1 MIKDHFTTCLLTST
15 SDFIPGPPELLPTLS
30 SESGPV
36 LLSCQYRTFSLTFAP
51 RLACFSHFC
60 ISSAL
65 SGSSPCPP
73 QIHELSPFP
82 ASVFS
87 PFPNPSLFPIP
98 VSHSSCSISL
108 QLLCQNP
115 LHRLRYLHHFQVHPF
130 FRGVAFD
137 PELLQKHPVNLVL
150 EIQATQSSPSSESIF
165 FKDFECNLE
174 SYLVHPNLA

>member
-87 PFPNPSLFPIP
+87 PFPIPVFFLSQSLIHHALFPFSSYARIP
-98 VSHSSCSISL
+98 STVYVICITFRSTLSFGVW
-108 QLLCQNP
+108 P
-115 LHRLRYLHHFQVHPF
+115 L
-130 FRGVAFD
+130 
-137 PELLQKHPVNLVL
+137 
-150 EIQATQSSPSSESIF
+150 TQSSYRSIQ
-165 FKDFECNLE
+165 
-174 SYLVHPNLA
+174 